1 MSSSLKDIGE
11 NMQNVS
17 DANATFDKSL
27 SGCLGTL
34 TRLRELEDKSGGAA
48 VDGVYTRRARRANQ
62 KKPRPKNLIV
72 MFTYR
77 LLRVNV
83 VLVLANQPTGP
94 PLRRLVD
101 SHGNAAAEVTA
112 VRFGRSSRES
122 YGDDAV
128 GYVQLKRESNICTVK
143 CRVCPEHKV
152 RSKPYTVT
160 IIVDEKNSVIIS
172 SQCHDCAAS
181 AGGCKHAVAFDV
193 VASKKRRAVMHTGTM
208 LLEKV
213 RTIQGGNNIE
223 MYNNNR
229 ISQRTCFDIF
239 RCKCFH
245 KFVEKASVLNIRNC
259 ELLRYVQITIH
270 EPEGLS
276 MYQLVQKYKEKCCEK
291 FIENI
296 SVLFTTDLLKRL
308 KNIHDT
314 RAAAACGM
322 S

>member
-1 MSSSLKDIGE
+1 MFSSNVKEICAQKAKICPEHKVHAKLYGVSL
-11 NMQNVS
+11 V
-17 DANATFDKSL
+17 
-27 SGCLGTL
+27 
-34 TRLRELEDKSGGAA
+34 
-48 VDGVYTRRARRANQ
+48 VDEQEETV
-62 KKPRPKNLIV
+62 K
-72 MFTYR
+72 
-77 LLRVNV
+77 
-83 VLVLANQPTGP
+83 
-94 PLRRLVD
+94 
-101 SHGNAAAEVTA
+101 
-112 VRFGRSSRES
+112 SSRES

-128 GYVQLKRESNICTVK
+128 GYVQLKRECNICTVK

-229 ISQRTCFDIF
+229 ISQRTCFTSSDASVF
-239 RCKCFH
+239 

-259 ELLRYVQITIH
+259 ELLR
-270 EPEGLS
+270 
-276 MYQLVQKYKEKCCEK
+276 LV
-291 FIENI
+291 
-296 SVLFTTDLLKRL
+296 KRL